1 MPETPSVRHERSDH
15 RGEFVL
21 EQDGE
26 RVGELGYTITGSQL
40 TIRHTEVNPRLR
52 GRGAARQLLD
62 AAIAFAREQ
71 RLMVVP
77 RCSYAS
83 AVFARSPAEFAD
95 VISP

>member
-1 MPETPSVRHERSDH
+1 MAEPLPIRHVAEAD

-26 RVGELGYTITGSQL
+26 RFGELGYTITGSQL